1 MAEWAKQKWC
11 TPLSKDE
18 IAEFLTKTE
27 QTECN
32 NRKKEFCLPGVIYF
46 LRCIRKKKK
55 SFWFM
60 FWYRAE
66 KQEMFE
72 ECLREN
78 KFD

>member
-27 QTECN
+27 RTECN
-32 NRKKEFCLPGVIYF
+32 NRKNEFCSPGVIYF

-55 SFWFM
+55 AFGLC
-60 FWYRAE
+60 WYRAE
-66 KQEMFE
+66 KQKMFE

>member
-1 MAEWAKQKWC
+1 M
-11 TPLSKDE
+11 
-18 IAEFLTKTE
+18 
-27 QTECN
+27 
-32 NRKKEFCLPGVIYF
+32 GVIYF

-55 SFWFM
+55 KHLFM